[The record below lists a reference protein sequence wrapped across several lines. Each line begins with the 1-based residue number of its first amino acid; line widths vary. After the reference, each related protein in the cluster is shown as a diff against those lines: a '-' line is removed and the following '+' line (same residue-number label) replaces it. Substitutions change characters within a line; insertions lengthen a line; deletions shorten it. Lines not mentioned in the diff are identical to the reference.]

1 MSALQILDRRAGRTL
16 RRIGLVVAVAFGLG
30 LVVSSGTALAASA
43 TDDVSTAGGTDHPVI
58 IIKNF
63 AYTGDLTVRAGVTVT
78 VRNADAVIHTL
89 TAVDGSFTTKT
100 IQPGKA
106 AKFKAPKKAGN
117 FAITCIVHPRMAGLL
132 VVGTRPPKHPVITI
146 KNFAY
151 TGDLTVRPGAKVTV
165 RNADAVMH
173 TLTAADGSF
182 DTMTIQPGKSA
193 TFRAPKKKGAYPV
206 ICIFHKSMH
215 ATLTVGDLVLPPPP
229 PPPPPPPA
237 TVTITGFAFTG
248 MLTVAPGAMVTVTN
262 ADPVMHTLTAVDG
275 SFTTPTIAAGMSAT
289 FQAPT
294 TPGAYMIKCIFHAS
308 MSGTLT
314 VAATPAPAAAPPVDA
329 PVAAGH
335 VH

>member
-1 MSALQILDRRAGRTL
+1 MSALQILDRRPGRTL

-30 LVVSSGTALAASA
+30 LVVTSGTALAASA
-43 TDDVSTAGGTDHPVI
+43 TADVSAASSVDHPVI
-58 IIKNF
+58 TIKDF
-63 AYTGDLTVRAGVTVT
+63 AYTGDLAVRAGVTVT
-78 VRNADAVIHTL
+78 VRNADPVMHTL

-100 IQPGKA
+100 IQPGKS

-117 FAITCIVHPRMAGLL
+117 APITCKFHPDMAGLL

-151 TGDLTVRPGAKVTV
+151 TGDLTVAPGSKVTV

-193 TFRAPKKKGAYPV
+193 TFKAPKKKGAYPV

-229 PPPPPPPA
+229 PPPPA
-237 TVTITGFAFTG
+237 EVTISGFAFG
-248 MLTVAPGAMVTVTN
+248 GALTVAPGATVTVTN
-262 ADPVMHTLTAVDG
+262 NDPVMHTLTAVDG
-275 SFTTPTIAAGMSAT
+275 SFTTSTIDPGTSAT
-289 FQAPT
+289 FTAPT
-294 TPGAYMIKCIFHAS
+294 APGAYAITCNFHPS

-314 VAATPAPAAAPPVDA
+314 VAAPAGV
-329 PVAAGH
+329 VGH
-335 VH
+335 AH